1 MGAGGSGAGAVSY
14 STYLQDFHSEI
25 LNDQTAGGGGITF
38 FIDTEIDNVSAANPF
53 TGRVA
58 FDPTTRTTEMQAE
71 FDAMRTL
78 AIDTS
83 DEFIAE
89 AINSFTDSHRQ
100 RLAQSTNRVAGMF
113 FDINGVVGT
122 AYPAALVALENGF
135 NRDITE
141 FRIRANQ
148 AKSDLAIRAAN
159 LQLELSRTK
168 LAAEIDEDRTN
179 LDYDSEEEYWVMNA
193 LLKGGSA
200 LGMIH
205 GGTPSLRDK
214 GVSGVQS
221 VLGGMATGAS
231 VGATFGGGAGAG
243 VGAAIGGLSS
253 LLG

>member
-1 MGAGGSGAGAVSY
+1 MGSGGSGAGAVSY
-14 STYLQDFHSEI
+14 ATYLQEFHNEI
-25 LNDQTAGGGGITF
+25 LANQVDGGVLNF
-38 FIDTEIDNVSAANPF
+38 FIDSEINTVGATNPF
-53 TGRVA
+53 TGRNA
-58 FDPTTRTTEMQAE
+58 FVPDVRTTEMQDE

-78 AIDTS
+78 SIETS

-148 AKSDLAIRAAN
+148 AKSDLSIRAAA
-159 LQLELSRTK
+159 LQLEISRNK
-168 LAAEIDEDRTN
+168 LAAEIDEDKLN
-179 LDYDSEEEYWVMNA
+179 LTYDIEEDYWVMNA

-205 GGTPSLRDK
+205 GGTPSLREK
-214 GVSGVQS
+214 GPSDVQS

-231 VGATFGGGAGAG
+231 VGATFGGGPGAAAGA
-243 VGAAIGGLSS
+243 VIGGLAG
-253 LLG
+253 LIN